1 MSDWFS
7 DQAGFIWLIVA
18 ALLAICE
25 LMIPGVYLTFLALGA
40 AATGVLA
47 LVFPEL
53 GAIGQF
59 ISFAAWSTVAVLVGK
74 RWYGANPVPSADP
87 DLNNRAARM
96 IGQSVTVVE
105 AISGGSGRV
114 RVGDG
119 EWPADGPDLAAGE
132 KARIVAV
139 RGGVVVV
146 EAVKAISAPEEQTPL
161 PRP

>member
-1 MSDWFS
+1 MSDWLAE
-7 DQAGFIWLIVA
+7 QAGFIWLIVA
-18 ALLAICE
+18 ALFAICE
-25 LMIPGVYLTFLALGA
+25 LMVPGVYLTFLALGA
-40 AATGVLA
+40 AATGILA

-74 RWYGANPVPSADP
+74 RWYGANPVPSSDP

-105 AISGGSGRV
+105 PISGGGGRV

-119 EWPADGPDLAAGE
+119 EWPAEGPDLAAGA
-132 KARIVAV
+132 KARIVEV

-146 EAVKAISAPEEQTPL
+146 EAVRVIAAPEE
-161 PRP
+161 

>member
-1 MSDWFS
+1 MSAWLS
-7 DQAGFIWLIVA
+7 DQAGFVWLIIA

-25 LMIPGVYLTFLALGA
+25 LLIPGVYLTFFALGA

-47 LVFPEL
+47 LLYPEL

-74 RWYGANPVPSADP
+74 RWYGANPVPSIDP

-105 AISGGSGRV
+105 PITGGSGRV

-119 EWPADGPDLAAGE
+119 EWPAEGPDLPAGA
-132 KARIVAV
+132 KARIADV
-139 RGGVVVV
+139 RGGVVVI
-146 EAVKAISAPEEQTPL
+146 EAVPTLAADGSPRL
-161 PRP
+161 PD

>member
-1 MSDWFS
+1 MSDWLAE
-7 DQAGFIWLIVA
+7 QAGFVWLIVA

-25 LMIPGVYLTFLALGA
+25 LMIPGVYLTFVALGA

-47 LVFPEL
+47 LLFPEL

-105 AISGGSGRV
+105 PITGGSGRV

-119 EWPADGPDLAAGE
+119 EWPAEGPDLLAGA

-146 EAVKAISAPEEQTPL
+146 ETVAAL
-161 PRP
+161 PAD

>member
-1 MSDWFS
+1 MSGWLS
-7 DQAGFIWLIVA
+7 DQAGFVWLIIA
-18 ALLAICE
+18 ALFAICE
-25 LMIPGVYLTFLALGA
+25 LMLPGVYLTFLALGA

-96 IGQSVTVVE
+96 IGQSVTVVD

-119 EWPADGPDLAAGE
+119 EWPAEGPDLPAGA
-132 KARIVAV
+132 KARIVDV
-139 RGGVVVV
+139 RGGVVVIEV
-146 EAVKAISAPEEQTPL
+146 IPTISAL
-161 PRP
+161 D